1 METFVNGAR
10 VLSNGGCNTKDA
22 RVEGRELTGRGAL
35 QYGRTPLYM
44 AAWMGKVAVT
54 HVLLGVGA
62 NKEAK
67 DTVRGHV
74 GGEGR

>member
-1 METFVNGAR
+1 MKTFVNGAI

-35 QYGRTPLYM
+35 QYGRTPLFM

-54 HVLLGVGA
+54 QVLLGVGA
-62 NKEAK
+62 NKEAT
-67 DTVRGHV
+67 DTVRGEA
-74 GGEGR
+74 GEDGR